1 MRYFILDRVP
11 QVFYLRYRPRRRVS
25 MATNVQF
32 HFQSQLVTTPECLR
46 ALDYLNLPYI
56 GTLNP

>member
-11 QVFYLRYRPRRRVS
+11 QVFYLRYRPG